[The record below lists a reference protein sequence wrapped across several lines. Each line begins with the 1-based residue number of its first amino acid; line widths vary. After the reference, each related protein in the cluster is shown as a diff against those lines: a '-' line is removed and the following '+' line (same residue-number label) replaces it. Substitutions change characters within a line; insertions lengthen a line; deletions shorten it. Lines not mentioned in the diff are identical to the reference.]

1 MHVTTVPKEYF
12 NEAINLS
19 MYAFQ
24 YELSKE
30 EREKVLKGMESHEI
44 LGIFDSEKLAS
55 KLHIRPYEIFQHGRK
70 IKMGGVASVSS
81 YPEYRRQGHV
91 KELITRALEI
101 MKENGQLLAFLHP
114 FSIDFY
120 RKFGWELFV
129 DKKFLIIDKG
139 DLTFRNDQ
147 KVGSLKRFEKGEWH
161 EDLQAVY
168 EKYAGRSTGML
179 VRDDVW
185 WKEQVIVDTIPVIFY
200 SDDDRPEGYL
210 LYKKVQDNKMIVKE
224 FIVLNQQARRELWN
238 FICQHDSMVDKVEIV
253 TSVHEPLPF
262 IMKNPRVKIEVVPNF
277 MGRIVDVVSYLKQY
291 SWASDGD
298 AIRLNVLDEY
308 APWNHGLFELSGQS
322 SRRVS
327 GVVKDQHTITL
338 TINTL
343 STVMLGYKTV
353 PELVEIGLI
362 QGNEEEL
369 RRLERVIPKQLTF
382 FPDFF

>member
-12 NEAINLS
+12 NEAIDLS

-30 EREKVLKGMESHEI
+30 EREKVLKGMECQEI
-44 LGIFDSEKLAS
+44 LGIFDGEKLAS

-91 KELITRALEI
+91 KELMTRALEI
-101 MKENGQLLAFLHP
+101 MKKNGQLLSFLHP

-129 DKKFLIIDKG
+129 DEKILTIDKG
-139 DLTFRNDQ
+139 DLSFRNEQ
-147 KVGSLKRFEKGEWH
+147 RIGSLKRLGKGEWH

-168 EKYAGRSTGML
+168 EKYAGRCTGML
-179 VRDDVW
+179 ARDDVR

-200 SDDDRPEGYL
+200 SDEDRPEGYL
-210 LYKKVQDNKMIVKE
+210 LYKKIRDNKMIVKE

-238 FICQHDSMVDKVEIV
+238 FVCQHDSMVDKVEIV

-262 IMKNPRVKIEVVPNF
+262 IMKNPRVKIEVAPYF
-277 MGRIVDVVSYLKQY
+277 MGRIVDVESYLKQY
-291 SWASDGD
+291 SWAADSQ
-298 AIRLNVLDEY
+298 AIRLNVLDDY
-308 APWNHGLFELSGQS
+308 APWNHGLFEISPQS

-327 GVVKDQHTITL
+327 EVVKDQHTLTL

-343 STVMLGYKTV
+343 SALLLGYKTV
-353 PELVEIGLI
+353 TELVEVGLI
-362 QGNEEEL
+362 QGNEEEM
-369 RRLERVIPKQLTF
+369 RRLERVIPKQLTY